1 VRYAIVIE
9 KDSETG
15 SYGAYAPDLPG
26 CGVAADTLEEVV
38 ELIRE
43 AIQMHVE
50 LLRETGSEIPEPLTV
65 VDYVEMA

>member
-1 VRYAIVIE
+1 MRYAIVIE
-9 KDSETG
+9 KDSDTG

-26 CGVAADTLEEVV
+26 CGAAADTLEEVV
-38 ELIRE
+38 DLIRE

-50 LLRETGSEIPEPLTV
+50 LLRETGNEIPEPLTV